1 MHLNPEMTVEISK
14 DYQKSAIL
22 LQKRINVLTQNKCT
36 QDNKNVFFA
45 KNKYQFELN
54 ATFVQYK
61 TIIEAS

>member
-1 MHLNPEMTVEISK
+1 MTVEISK
-14 DYQKSAIL
+14 DYHKSAIL

-36 QDNKNVFFA
+36 QDNKNVFFFA